1 MSEPLGQMMI
11 ELGLDSSKFGDGLK
25 NAKSQL
31 KYFDSQMKA
40 ESSFYDTFGKK
51 VDGLSAKERGLAK
64 TIAAQAKVVAE
75 SNKAYQTSM
84 NGKDKL
90 SPQSARLA
98 SNLEREQ
105 ARLATLA
112 KQYISTAQ
120 AEAEMSVKTTGVTG
134 AINKLGTAQIAI
146 GNRMKSIGDK
156 MTTGITLPI
165 AAAFA
170 AATAKAIKF
179 QNQMTVIKNLL
190 TTGGES
196 AKEAMSG
203 VNQMQSDAVK
213 YSDHY
218 GVSVEKI
225 SAGYEELVR
234 RGYTSKQAIAAMK
247 TELQGALAS
256 GDDFN
261 DVVSVASSTLES
273 FGMKSNSTATMTRNT
288 KTAVNELA
296 YAADLTA
303 TDFQQ
308 LGVGMS
314 YVGATAHQAHFTLS
328 ETASALGVLSNNG
341 LEADKAG
348 TGLRKVIVSLNTAVK
363 NIGTKKDVLA
373 SLGIKKSDIV
383 QSNGQLKNLSA
394 VMDVLNQHTKSMSAT
409 KKAAVFNTLF
419 GTTGQQAGIILAQ
432 NSKQLAALNSQV
444 DKAEKKNYVGSLSE
458 KNLKSAQNQIKVL
471 RQNVENLGMTIAQK
485 VLPSVQPLIKDATDA
500 VKWFSQLNPQ
510 MQQNIVKWGLLAA
523 AMGPVLSIGG
533 RITSLFGTIGKSS
546 VGLIAKLAGLSA
558 KSTATKDVMA
568 KLTDTS
574 GNVIGTLTKTGGAAE
589 RSGGLFGGLAGKL
602 TVAAGETGALG
613 TAMTPLGLGLIA
625 LAGAVTVGAVAWEAW
640 GKQAY
645 ENSVETDNWG
655 TSVGRTADNSL
666 TKFKNFN
673 TEASEAMSGFSSS
686 AKSSAKEAS
695 DAFANMYRTI
705 HQSAKDT
712 NAQLQSSL
720 NSLPS
725 DVRQDL
731 QGGINEQKKA
741 NTAAAKQ
748 AEQIA
753 RNINTI
759 RVKASKDNRNLTSDE
774 AQYVLNSQKK
784 MNDLEVQTLNLSSAK
799 KRTILRTLNGDIKG
813 MNKDQLFDSYDSLS
827 KGLDKENQAY
837 DRQKKVIKDL
847 YDNGKISVDKYATAI
862 QLLDSDHAQLTNQ
875 MVANLYKV
883 MKAEGDSSGQIE
895 RSFKTMGVSM
905 GQVKEA
911 IRATSGDTTQS
922 LNLIADTASKMSNT
936 AKKAGDTW
944 NSIVLNPKTGE
955 VQTNLQKVLDDT
967 AKTDSGWKKLVFA
980 AKHAKISSNARA
992 EIGIAAIES
1001 GRWEHLPW
1009 SDKYAMIRSNADA
1022 TMVQV
1027 LETNNKWNTL
1037 TFKQQEAIISA
1048 KGGKELADAVYQAG
1062 IWNSLNIKDQEAM
1075 ITTKGVGSFVDALD
1089 KMGVWQKLDAKE
1101 QYAIVTTKG
1110 TAGLAD
1116 LIIKYGGWQKLP
1128 DTEKRVLMNDSQFM
1142 SELQNAA
1149 QSGKNFAATELWKQ
1163 IGADK
1168 TNFDQGLSQASTSAA
1183 AFSKTTAKKPVDAD
1197 TQPFD
1202 NTIQKITSTAN
1213 PFTKTKPT
1221 IPVDAN
1227 TAQADSKIKNTKTKA
1242 SGKVTIKVDPK
1253 NSIETISS
1261 VANAIKNVPNR
1272 KPDIDVNGHDSKSKA
1287 EGIHRAIKGIPNR
1300 KPDVNLNGHG
1310 SQAKAAGIRDTIK
1323 QIPIRKV
1330 SDIYITTH
1338 KTTIT
1343 ETKHKRAGGDDDFIG
1358 GNAIV
1363 NDQKGP
1369 VFREWIND
1377 PVLGSFIPRG
1387 RNVILPL
1394 HKHATVTPAGLTAKM
1409 FKGIPQYAGGKDIP
1423 ANATALTMAKSIVA
1437 QNTLNTSGDAASQ
1450 NKLLDEM
1457 SKNNVLLQYLIT
1469 LITPKMTETDSK
1481 PQINTNQVLRAL
1493 ASALGP
1499 YSHQITV
1506 SASRTGGL

>member
-11 ELGLDSSKFGDGLK
+11 ELGLDSSKFGDGLR

-64 TIAAQAKVVAE
+64 TIAAQAKEVAE
-75 SNKAYQTSM
+75 SNKAYQASM

-112 KQYISTAQ
+112 RQYISTAQ

-156 MTTGITLPI
+156 MTTGITVPI
-165 AAAFA
+165 VAGLTYATKAAIDFNGQIQA
-170 AATAKAIKF
+170 
-179 QNQMTVIKNLL
+179 MGPLL
-190 TTGGES
+190 TNGGAVTEKYRAQLNQIAS
-196 AKEAMSG
+196 ASKKWSVE
-203 VNQMQSDAVK
+203 
-213 YSDHY
+213 Y
-218 GVSVEKI
+218 GVSTAAINDGMSEMIK
-225 SAGYEELVR
+225 
-234 RGYTSKQAIAAMK
+234 RGYTAAQ
-247 TELQGALAS
+247 TLGAMPSVLNAAKAS

-261 DVVSVASSTLES
+261 DVMHVSTSVLEQYGLKVSSTNGMLKNTSRVTDTLTYIANATAAGFKDMGDAMTYVGPSAHAAGISLEETAAAIGIMSNKGIEGSVAGTALRGALTRLLKPSKQNMEGFHELGVSVADFKKGTLTLPEIID
-273 FGMKSNSTATMTRNT
+273 KIKKNT
-288 KTAVNELA
+288 KGW
-296 YAADLTA
+296 
-303 TDFQQ
+303 TDQQ
-308 LGVGMS
+308 R
-314 YVGATAHQAHFTLS
+314 
-328 ETASALGVLSNNG
+328 ASAVALAFGT
-341 LEADKAG
+341 EAQAGMNALIGAGGDK
-348 TGLRKVIVSLNTAVK
+348 LR
-363 NIGTKKDVLA
+363 DY
-373 SLGIKKSDIV
+373 
-383 QSNGQLKNLSA
+383 
-394 VMDVLNQHTKSMSAT
+394 T
-409 KKAAVFNTLF
+409 KKAENAS
-419 GTTGQQAGIILAQ
+419 GTTKKIADQLNNTDAAKLKKFQQSLHVLSIEVG
-432 NSKQLAALNSQV
+432 
-444 DKAEKKNYVGSLSE
+444 EKLLPAFAPL
-458 KNLKSAQNQIKVL
+458 LKK
-471 RQNVENLGMTIAQK
+471 
-485 VLPSVQPLIKDATDA
+485 ATDIVTA
-500 VKWFSQLNPQ
+500 FSK
-510 MQQNIVKWGLLAA
+510 MDSRTQQSIVKWGLLIAA
-523 AMGPVLSIGG
+523 LGPVLSVGG
-533 RITSLFGTIGKSS
+533 RITSLFGAIGKSS
-546 VGLIAKLAGLSA
+546 VSLIAKLAGLSA

-568 KLTDTS
+568 QLTDAG

-613 TAMTPLGLGLIA
+613 TAMTPLGLGLVA

-673 TEASEAMSGFSSS
+673 AEASEAMSGFSSS
-686 AKSSAKEAS
+686 AKSSAKQAS

-759 RVKASKDNRNLTSDE
+759 RVKASKENRNLTSDE

-922 LNLIADTASKMSNT
+922 LNIIADTASKMSNT

-955 VQTNLQKVLDDT
+955 VHTNLQKVLDDT

-1001 GRWEHLPW
+1001 GRWERLPW

-1116 LIIKYGGWQKLP
+1116 LIIKYGSWQKLP

-1149 QSGKNFAATELWKQ
+1149 QSGKNFAAAELWKQ

-1242 SGKVTIKVDPK
+1242 GGKVTIKVDPK
-1253 NSIETISS
+1253 DSIETISS

-1272 KPDIDVNGHDSKSKA
+1272 KPDINVNGHDSKSKA

-1300 KPDVNLNGHG
+1300 KPDINLNGHG

-1343 ETKHKRAGGDDDFIG
+1343 ETKHKRAGGDDDFVG

-1387 RNVILPL
+1387 RNVIVPL

-1437 QNTLNTSGDAASQ
+1437 QNTINTSGDAASQ

-1457 SKNNVLLQYLIT
+1457 GKNNVLLQYLIT

-1499 YSHQITV
+1499 YSHQITA

>member
-75 SNKAYQTSM
+75 SNKAYQASM

-112 KQYISTAQ
+112 RQYISTAQ

-363 NIGTKKDVLA
+363 NIGTKKDVLK

-383 QSNGQLKNLSA
+383 QSNGQLKNLST

-471 RQNVENLGMTIAQK
+471 RQNVENLGMTIAQR

-533 RITSLFGTIGKSS
+533 RITSFFGTIGKSS

-568 KLTDTS
+568 QLTDAS

-613 TAMTPLGLGLIA
+613 TAMTPLGLGLA
-625 LAGAVTVGAVAWEAW
+625 VVAGAAAVGMVAWEGW

-645 ENSVETDNWG
+645 ESAQRSHKWG
-655 TSVGRTADNSL
+655 SDIGKDADDAASKMESYEKRVTSAL
-666 TKFKNFN
+666 
-673 TEASEAMSGFSSS
+673 
-686 AKSSAKEAS
+686 S
-695 DAFANMYRTI
+695 DTS
-705 HQSAKDT
+705 QSAKKNSQTISTAFKDMYKAADSST
-712 NAQLQSSL
+712 KKQQEKLEQLAKGLGGSAGSAVESDSKKQQGQYNKALADLKSYSKQADAITAESRKKGTSL
-720 NSLPS
+720 TS
-725 DVRQDL
+725 DQIVQIENL
-731 QGGINEQKKA
+731 QKKA
-741 NTAAAKQ
+741 AQ
-748 AEQIA
+748 A
-753 RNINTI
+753 
-759 RVKASKDNRNLTSDE
+759 
-774 AQYVLNSQKK
+774 
-784 MNDLEVQTLNLSSAK
+784 EVQTLDISQRQRKQVLQAELGDYKTASKETARAMYNSLTVAQSKAWADLDNKKDMLKSARDSGEITESEYK
-799 KRTILRTLNGDIKG
+799 KYLKLAQKDTTEATNKMYTTMIGAGRKAGMSWDQIRDDLNMDGVPKKLI
-813 MNKDQLFDSYDSLS
+813 DSLINGFKMS
-827 KGLDKENQAY
+827 GQAAAESGKVAKAAAQSTVVSLDGLNKKQMEAANTWNNLVFDPKTGKLKTNAQEEVNKGVQSATEWNQMKLLIKEGKMTTNGSAMIAQALIS
-837 DRQKKVIKDL
+837 QKRWKDL
-847 YDNGKISVDKYATAI
+847 QFLAKNAKLNDKT
-862 QLLDSDHAQLTNQ
+862 
-875 MVANLYKV
+875 
-883 MKAEGDSSGQIE
+883 
-895 RSFKTMGVSM
+895 
-905 GQVKEA
+905 KEA
-911 IRATSGDTTQS
+911 IASAMISANRWNTKDWK
-922 LNLIADTASKMSNT
+922 TAQLLSVN
-936 AKKAGDTW
+936 
-944 NSIVLNPKTGE
+944 
-955 VQTNLQKVLDDT
+955 
-967 AKTDSGWKKLVFA
+967 KTDSAVVA
-980 AKHAKISSNARA
+980 ALQSMGKWDSLTPKQQQM
-992 EIGIAAIES
+992 IAQ
-1001 GRWEHLPW
+1001 
-1009 SDKYAMIRSNADA
+1009 DKTGAA
-1022 TMVQV
+1022 
-1027 LETNNKWNTL
+1027 LETSL
-1037 TFKQQEAIISA
+1037 RSM
-1048 KGGKELADAVYQAG
+1048 GV
-1062 IWNSLNIKDQEAM
+1062 WNSLSTKVKRLIANDEASQPATNATNAVLKFPTGNKTVTL
-1075 ITTKGVGSFVDALD
+1075 TTVVRTINEELYHETGRNNRVANTNNFAKGSSDVPP
-1089 KMGVWQKLDAKE
+1089 
-1101 QYAIVTTKG
+1101 
-1110 TAGLAD
+1110 GLA
-1116 LIIKYGGWQKLP
+1116 
-1128 DTEKRVLMNDSQFM
+1128 M
-1142 SELQNAA
+1142 
-1149 QSGKNFAATELWKQ
+1149 
-1163 IGADK
+1163 
-1168 TNFDQGLSQASTSAA
+1168 
-1183 AFSKTTAKKPVDAD
+1183 
-1197 TQPFD
+1197 
-1202 NTIQKITSTAN
+1202 
-1213 PFTKTKPT
+1213 
-1221 IPVDAN
+1221 
-1227 TAQADSKIKNTKTKA
+1227 
-1242 SGKVTIKVDPK
+1242 
-1253 NSIETISS
+1253 
-1261 VANAIKNVPNR
+1261 
-1272 KPDIDVNGHDSKSKA
+1272 
-1287 EGIHRAIKGIPNR
+1287 
-1300 KPDVNLNGHG
+1300 
-1310 SQAKAAGIRDTIK
+1310 
-1323 QIPIRKV
+1323 
-1330 SDIYITTH
+1330 
-1338 KTTIT
+1338 
-1343 ETKHKRAGGDDDFIG
+1343 
-1358 GNAIV
+1358 V

-1369 VFREWIND
+1369 MFREWVND
-1377 PVLGSFIPRG
+1377 PILGSFIPRG

-1437 QNTLNTSGDAASQ
+1437 QNTINASGDAASQ

-1457 SKNNVLLQYLIT
+1457 GKNNVLLQYLIT
-1469 LITPKMTETDSK
+1469 LITPKMTKTDSK

-1499 YSHQITV
+1499 YSHQITA

>member
-75 SNKAYQTSM
+75 SNKAYQASM

-112 KQYISTAQ
+112 RQYISTAQ

-383 QSNGQLKNLSA
+383 QSNGQLKNLST

-471 RQNVENLGMTIAQK
+471 RQNVENLGMTIAQR

-533 RITSLFGTIGKSS
+533 RITSFFGTIGKSS

-568 KLTDTS
+568 QLTDAG

-613 TAMTPLGLGLIA
+613 TAMTPLGLGLA
-625 LAGAVTVGAVAWEAW
+625 VVAGAAAVGMVAWEGW

-645 ENSVETDNWG
+645 ESAQRSHKWG
-655 TSVGRTADNSL
+655 SDIGKDADDAASKMENYEKRVTSAL
-666 TKFKNFN
+666 
-673 TEASEAMSGFSSS
+673 
-686 AKSSAKEAS
+686 S
-695 DAFANMYRTI
+695 DTS
-705 HQSAKDT
+705 QSAKKNSQTISTAFKDMYKAADSST
-712 NAQLQSSL
+712 KKQQEKLEQLAKGLGGSAGSAVESDSKKQQGQYNKALADLKSYSKQADAITAESRKKGTSL
-720 NSLPS
+720 TS
-725 DVRQDL
+725 DQIVQIENL
-731 QGGINEQKKA
+731 QKKA
-741 NTAAAKQ
+741 AQ
-748 AEQIA
+748 A
-753 RNINTI
+753 
-759 RVKASKDNRNLTSDE
+759 
-774 AQYVLNSQKK
+774 
-784 MNDLEVQTLNLSSAK
+784 EVQTLDISQRQRKQVLQAELGDYKTASKETARAMYNSLTVAQSKAWADLDNKKDMLKSARDSGEITESEYK
-799 KRTILRTLNGDIKG
+799 KYLKLAQKDTTEATNKMYTTMIGAGRKAGMSWDQIRDDLNMDGVPKKLI
-813 MNKDQLFDSYDSLS
+813 DSLINGFKMS
-827 KGLDKENQAY
+827 GQAAAESGKVAKAAAQSTVVSLDGLNKKQMEAANTWNNLVFDPKTGKLNTNAQEEVNKGVQSATKWNQMKLLIKEGKMTTNGSAMIAQALIS
-837 DRQKKVIKDL
+837 QKRWKDL
-847 YDNGKISVDKYATAI
+847 QFLAKNAKLNDKT
-862 QLLDSDHAQLTNQ
+862 
-875 MVANLYKV
+875 
-883 MKAEGDSSGQIE
+883 
-895 RSFKTMGVSM
+895 
-905 GQVKEA
+905 KEA
-911 IRATSGDTTQS
+911 IASAMISANRWNTKDWK
-922 LNLIADTASKMSNT
+922 TAQLLSVN
-936 AKKAGDTW
+936 
-944 NSIVLNPKTGE
+944 
-955 VQTNLQKVLDDT
+955 
-967 AKTDSGWKKLVFA
+967 KTDSAVVA
-980 AKHAKISSNARA
+980 ALQSMGKWDSLTPKQQQM
-992 EIGIAAIES
+992 IAQ
-1001 GRWEHLPW
+1001 
-1009 SDKYAMIRSNADA
+1009 DKTGAA
-1022 TMVQV
+1022 
-1027 LETNNKWNTL
+1027 LETAL
-1037 TFKQQEAIISA
+1037 RSM
-1048 KGGKELADAVYQAG
+1048 GV
-1062 IWNSLNIKDQEAM
+1062 WNSLSSKVKRLIANDEASQPATNATNAVLKFPTGNKTVTL
-1075 ITTKGVGSFVDALD
+1075 TTVVRTINEEL
-1089 KMGVWQKLDAKE
+1089 
-1101 QYAIVTTKG
+1101 YH
-1110 TAGLAD
+1110 
-1116 LIIKYGGWQKLP
+1116 
-1128 DTEKRVLMNDSQFM
+1128 DTGRNNRVANT
-1142 SELQNAA
+1142 N
-1149 QSGKNFAATELWKQ
+1149 NFAK
-1163 IGADK
+1163 GSSDVPP
-1168 TNFDQGLSQASTSAA
+1168 GLSM
-1183 AFSKTTAKKPVDAD
+1183 
-1197 TQPFD
+1197 
-1202 NTIQKITSTAN
+1202 
-1213 PFTKTKPT
+1213 
-1221 IPVDAN
+1221 
-1227 TAQADSKIKNTKTKA
+1227 
-1242 SGKVTIKVDPK
+1242 
-1253 NSIETISS
+1253 
-1261 VANAIKNVPNR
+1261 
-1272 KPDIDVNGHDSKSKA
+1272 
-1287 EGIHRAIKGIPNR
+1287 
-1300 KPDVNLNGHG
+1300 
-1310 SQAKAAGIRDTIK
+1310 
-1323 QIPIRKV
+1323 
-1330 SDIYITTH
+1330 
-1338 KTTIT
+1338 
-1343 ETKHKRAGGDDDFIG
+1343 
-1358 GNAIV
+1358 V

-1409 FKGIPQYAGGKDIP
+1409 FKGIPQYSGGKDIP

-1437 QNTLNTSGDAASQ
+1437 QNTINTSGDAASQ

-1457 SKNNVLLQYLIT
+1457 GKNNVLLQYLIT

-1499 YSHQITV
+1499 YSHQITA